1 MPETTSLSADDIEV
15 SRIALD
21 DVGFYVG
28 DRDPSDPLVAVNNR
42 TNGDL
47 MY

>member
-1 MPETTSLSADDIEV
+1 MPEPTSLSADDIEV
-15 SRIALD
+15 SAVSPD
-21 DVGFYVG
+21 ASFYVG
-28 DRDPSDPLVAVNNR
+28 DRDPSDPLVAVNNK